1 MRLSRQLQCINRP
14 SWDLCLFKCLFRSAA
29 WDWLCLFKCISTL
42 AATAV
47 QCGRMW
53 GYQGDIK
60 CSPYKQPEGLRPSV
74 NSPLN
79 ANLSLRR
86 GGQEA
91 RPVSLG
97 HCCFENYPWQNGQ
110 FLLLFFGSFFQ
121 KLLTARLVTA
131 SLYPYSN
138 QLNKGLRYV
147 LQVINWFYEEMET
160 VANIKSLGR
169 LGLMSN

>member
-1 MRLSRQLQCINRP
+1 
-14 SWDLCLFKCLFRSAA
+14 
-29 WDWLCLFKCISTL
+29 
-42 AATAV
+42 
-47 QCGRMW
+47 MW

-60 CSPYKQPEGLRPSV
+60 CSPYKQPEGLRPSL

-97 HCCFENYPWQNGQ
+97 HSCFENYPWQDGQ
-110 FLLLFFGSFFQ
+110 FLLLFLGSFFQ
-121 KLLTARLVTA
+121 KFLTARLVTA
-131 SLYPYSN
+131 SLYPHSN

-169 LGLMSN
+169 LGWWAISWEEAIPRHCQTVAGLRLPLLSLNPSPFAINNQKMAQISTVFVLKILSS